1 MKRAR
6 IYQDVNLT
14 PIQQPN
20 PKWKGADG
28 KTIDQGS
35 TDPNPM
41 PDGTPKWIQ
50 NFPLYDSMKELGF
63 EEMQMIYDGTLN
75 RAPVWCKDDF
85 SLVKPGELD
94 WTRGGNLASPPQK
107 QAIEMIMHLNNQGD
121 AFVKGGTSH
130 LPIIFDLENQS
141 VNYNDS
147 MFENFNDGK
156 EKIENLVNA
165 VNYAKGWSRWGVV
178 PPVGHYQ
185 YPMMLNNF
193 GENRQTDVWFANS
206 GLQDLIDVIDFAA
219 PSFYTI
225 NWMID
230 NPQNWFDMVQ
240 AFTSFYERRCKH
252 LPRVA
257 VVCPAYQAYWPEQ
270 QIYQKYIPFN
280 NQPVPL
286 EVWKKQLRFLVDR
299 DYDIFVWAGN
309 LELNPKMYAN
319 LLAVAELAK

>member
-14 PIQQPN
+14 PIAQPN
-20 PKWKGADG
+20 PKWRGSDG
-28 KTIDQGS
+28 KSIAEGS
-35 TDPNPM
+35 VDPNPM

-85 SLVKPGELD
+85 SFVKPGELD
-94 WTRGGNLASPPQK
+94 WTRGGNLSAPPQK
-107 QAIEMIMHLNNQGD
+107 QAVEMIMHLNNQGD
-121 AFVKGGTSH
+121 AFVPGGTPH
-130 LPIIFDLENQS
+130 LPIIFDLENPS

-147 MFENFNDGK
+147 MFETFNDGK

-165 VNYAKGWSRWGVV
+165 VNYAKGWSRWGNV

-185 YPMMLNNF
+185 YPMMLTNF
-193 GENRQTDVWFANS
+193 GENRQTDVWFSNS
-206 GLQDLIDVIDFAA
+206 GLQELVDTIDFVA

-230 NPQNWFDMVQ
+230 HPQNWFDGVQ
-240 AFTSFYERRCKH
+240 SFTSFYDRRCKH
-252 LPRVA
+252 LPKVA

-270 QIYQKYIPFN
+270 DIYKKYIPFN
-280 NQPVPL
+280 NQPVDL
-286 EVWKKQLRFLVDR
+286 EVWKKQLRFLVER
-299 DYDIFVWAGN
+299 DYDIFVWAGF
-309 LELNPKMYAN
+309 LELNPKMYGN
-319 LLAVAELAK
+319 LLAAAELAK